1 MELGELLRQ
10 LVFDYTLRTIVLGC
24 ALLGIANGALGAFAL
39 LRRQSLIGD
48 SLSHAALPG
57 VCIAFLLAGET
68 KNPLILL
75 IGAAISGWLGSVLAA
90 VITQNTRIK
99 DDAAQGI
106 VLATFFGTGYVLLS
120 LIQSSAGAGQAGL
133 DKYLFGSAASLIE
146 RDVQTIAVL
155 SIVALS
161 VLGWFY
167 KEFKL
172 LAFDGE
178 FLASLGFPRRRLE
191 LLLTS
196 LTVIVVVVGL
206 RIVGVPTSEESA
218 AQARAL
224 GIPLVEITEDLE
236 LDLTV
241 DGADEVAP
249 NLDLVKGWGGALVRE
264 RIVAAASQ
272 RQVILVGPEKLVPS
286 LGARG
291 RIPVEVIPLARGF
304 VTRRLV
310 ALGALP
316 TVRLGADG
324 KTPFITCLLYTSD
337 AADE

>member
-1 MELGELLRQ
+1 MAHDPRGSAQGGVDDPAVQAVADRALELVGDGAK
-10 LVFDYTLRTIVLGC
+10 VGLGSGR
-24 ALLGIANGALGAFAL
+24 ASAAFIAKLGA
-39 LRRQSLIGD
+39 R
-48 SLSHAALPG
+48 
-57 VCIAFLLAGET
+57 V
-68 KNPLILL
+68 
-75 IGAAISGWLGSVLAA
+75 
-90 VITQNTRIK
+90 
-99 DDAAQGI
+99 
-106 VLATFFGTGYVLLS
+106 
-120 LIQSSAGAGQAGL
+120 QA
-133 DKYLFGSAASLIE
+133 
-146 RDVQTIAVL
+146 
-155 SIVALS
+155 
-161 VLGWFY
+161 
-167 KEFKL
+167 
-172 LAFDGE
+172 
-178 FLASLGFPRRRLE
+178 
-191 LLLTS
+191 
-196 LTVIVVVVGL
+196 GL

-324 KTPFITCLLYTSD
+324 KTPFITDNGNLTLDCRLATPLQGGD
-337 AADE
+337 AARELESRLLEIPGVVDTGLFLGTAERVLIGRDQGQVEVLIRASGGTRGGAP